1 MRPHTI
7 AALCVTLITLPVYA
21 QLPAAPTNL
30 DFEAGGTTGA
40 APRGWNTFTSPA
52 GLAFRAVLTTS
63 GCIQGQYCALMTGPP
78 NVAPTAFGNLSQTV
92 STANYRGKTAVFR
105 VAV

>member
-7 AALCVTLITLPVYA
+7 AALYVAFVTLPLFA
-21 QLPAAPTNL
+21 QQAAPTNL
-30 DFEAGGTTGA
+30 DFEAGGSTGST
-40 APRGWNTFTSPA
+40 PRGWNTFTSPA

-63 GCIQGQYCALMTGPP
+63 GCIQGQYCALMSGPP
-78 NVAPTAFGNLSQTV
+78 NVASTAFGNLSQTV